1 MRSDYVARSKKGL
14 NDWESR
20 PRWCEKWIFYQS
32 SVFKATVA
40 EEAMAKSIQVREEK
54 NESLVL

>member
-14 NDWESR
+14 NDWES
-20 PRWCEKWIFYQS
+20 RWCEKWIFYQS

-40 EEAMAKSIQVREEK
+40 EVAMAKSIQVREEK